1 MKSFLFFSLLINLLY
16 AIFLLVVGQV
26 YNARWFSVMAI
37 YYGVLFGVRAFV
49 FFQLRQTRL
58 QKKILIMR
66 TCGCFLFLIN
76 LVVSSVMFLLIHT
89 AQRIKHHEIVVI
101 TLALYTFSTLT
112 LAIVGGIKYFKK
124 NDHIYTCIKVVSL
137 ISASVSMVA
146 LTNTMLAT
154 FGGDEITTL
163 RKVILPI
170 VSGVVAVFILAC
182 AILMI
187 VKANRDLGVLRNEE
201 KRE

>member
-1 MKSFLFFSLLINLLY
+1 
-16 AIFLLVVGQV
+16 
-26 YNARWFSVMAI
+26 MAI